1 MSGVRPT
8 TGDAYREG
16 RGAVLAAEVRVLA
29 GAEIGGHER
38 VRADVCVIGTGA
50 GGAVVAKE
58 LAEGGLNVVMVEA
71 GEHVTTDD
79 LNARPREMYRR
90 LYRDAGQFTTI
101 GNVPIM
107 LPHGRAVGGTTLIN
121 SGTCFR
127 TPPVVLDSWAGEYG
141 LEIDAA
147 AMEPYFRR
155 VEREINVAQVPPE
168 IAGRNTEIVHRASKA
183 LGWSGDYLFRNAR
196 GCVGSGTCAFGCP
209 TSAKQHTGLTYVTRA
224 WNAGAVTFTGCTV
237 DRIVVEG
244 GRARGVEA
252 RTTGG
257 GRLSVEAGIVV
268 LAAGTIDTPPLL
280 QGSGLGGGSGQLG
293 RNLTI
298 HPASAVI
305 ALMDE
310 VVELARGVP
319 QSYYIDEFAGEGVM
333 LEGAAGP
340 PDHLS
345 AVVPFSGSRH
355 RDLMLRYQNFSQFGI
370 MISDH
375 SRGRVV
381 HRGGKTIIHYDL
393 QREDVT
399 AFKRGMQALFELY
412 VEAGALRIFLPVASH
427 PEVAVDDPGAVERI
441 DVRASDLKLMAFH
454 PLGTARA
461 HAKPGSG
468 VVDGDLRLHGTKGLY
483 VADGSVVPTALG
495 VNPQETIMALATKLA
510 YYLLDKPAPV
520 DEPEPERIAT
530 PKTKELI

>member
-155 VEREINVAQVPPE
+155 VERSFA
-168 IAGRNTEIVHRASKA
+168 
-183 LGWSGDYLFRNAR
+183 D
-196 GCVGSGTCAFGCP
+196 
-209 TSAKQHTGLTYVTRA
+209 
-224 WNAGAVTFTGCTV
+224 
-237 DRIVVEG
+237 
-244 GRARGVEA
+244 
-252 RTTGG
+252 
-257 GRLSVEAGIVV
+257 
-268 LAAGTIDTPPLL
+268 
-280 QGSGLGGGSGQLG
+280 
-293 RNLTI
+293 
-298 HPASAVI
+298 VI
-305 ALMDE
+305 
-310 VVELARGVP
+310 
-319 QSYYIDEFAGEGVM
+319 
-333 LEGAAGP
+333 
-340 PDHLS
+340 
-345 AVVPFSGSRH
+345 
-355 RDLMLRYQNFSQFGI
+355 
-370 MISDH
+370 
-375 SRGRVV
+375 
-381 HRGGKTIIHYDL
+381 
-393 QREDVT
+393 
-399 AFKRGMQALFELY
+399 
-412 VEAGALRIFLPVASH
+412 
-427 PEVAVDDPGAVERI
+427 
-441 DVRASDLKLMAFH
+441 
-454 PLGTARA
+454 
-461 HAKPGSG
+461 
-468 VVDGDLRLHGTKGLY
+468 
-483 VADGSVVPTALG
+483 
-495 VNPQETIMALATKLA
+495 
-510 YYLLDKPAPV
+510 
-520 DEPEPERIAT
+520 
-530 PKTKELI
+530 